1 MTIGIT
7 IEIQDSEVQAT
18 LSVLQ
23 HRLENLHPVLDAI
36 GAKLESNVKIRFELK
51 QDPSGE
57 GWEGLRPSTVKS
69 YRKKYPDGIP
79 GSLLDRSGGFG
90 MRQSLSYTVEGDTV
104 MVGFGKPYALYHE
117 FGTSKMVR
125 RGLLTADPG
134 SGTLGLADRQDILDI
149 LNRYLSN
156 PSSNSF

>member
-1 MTIGIT
+1 
-7 IEIQDSEVQAT
+7 
-18 LSVLQ
+18 
-23 HRLENLHPVLDAI
+23 
-36 GAKLESNVKIRFELK
+36 
-51 QDPSGE
+51 
-57 GWEGLRPSTVKS
+57 
-69 YRKKYPDGIP
+69 
-79 GSLLDRSGGFG
+79 